1 LWGEYYVAQK
11 RSDGW
16 PMCSSIRRQERKTNM
31 EVVPMNEELKAI
43 ILREHPTGIWVVL
56 AEELPQSFEPNWG
69 ELAGHPI
76 TELSQAAE
84 SCFVPR

>member
-1 LWGEYYVAQK
+1 MSEK
-11 RSDGW
+11 
-16 PMCSSIRRQERKTNM
+16 
-31 EVVPMNEELKAI
+31 LKEI

-56 AEELPQSFEPNWG
+56 AEELPQSFEPDFG
-69 ELAGHPI
+69 EMAGHPI

>member
-1 LWGEYYVAQK
+1 MAE
-11 RSDGW
+11 
-16 PMCSSIRRQERKTNM
+16 
-31 EVVPMNEELKAI
+31 VPMNEELKEI
-43 ILREHPTGIWVVL
+43 ILREHPAGIWVVL
-56 AEELPQSFEPNWG
+56 AEELPQSFEPDLG

>member
-1 LWGEYYVAQK
+1 MA
-11 RSDGW
+11 
-16 PMCSSIRRQERKTNM
+16 
-31 EVVPMNEELKAI
+31 VVPMSEKLKEI

-56 AEELPQSFEPNWG
+56 AEELPQSFEPDFG
-69 ELAGHPI
+69 EMAGHPI

>member
-1 LWGEYYVAQK
+1 
-11 RSDGW
+11 
-16 PMCSSIRRQERKTNM
+16 M
-31 EVVPMNEELKAI
+31 EVVPMNEELKEI
-43 ILREHPTGIWVVL
+43 ILREHPAGIWVVL
-56 AEELPQSFEPNWG
+56 AEELPQSFEPDLR

>member
-1 LWGEYYVAQK
+1 
-11 RSDGW
+11 
-16 PMCSSIRRQERKTNM
+16 M
-31 EVVPMNEELKAI
+31 EVVPMNEELKEI
-43 ILREHPTGIWVVL
+43 ILREHLAGIWVVL
-56 AEELPQSFEPNWG
+56 AEELPQSFEPDLG

>member
-1 LWGEYYVAQK
+1 MILNVT
-11 RSDGW
+11 
-16 PMCSSIRRQERKTNM
+16 PMT
-31 EVVPMNEELKAI
+31 EEFKEIL
-43 ILREHPTGIWVVL
+43 LREHPAGIWVVL
-56 AEELPQSFEPNWG
+56 AEELPQSFEPDLG